1 MREYMKDTNDLE
13 QRFWNTFSWVDLEEG
28 ELIPCDAV
36 QSHELFTNDEIQQL
50 IDLGLVAQDSPLS
63 ADPTPE

>member
-1 MREYMKDTNDLE
+1 MKDTSELE

-36 QSHELFTNDEIQQL
+36 ESHELFTEDELQQL
-50 IDLGLVAQDSPLS
+50 IDLGLVAQDSQKSS
-63 ADPTPE
+63 APTLQ